1 MYQKAGAIKAS
12 EQKGEK
18 MIGKRGVI
26 LIAAIF
32 FLALMINFSFACTD
46 FQVKA
51 EDGTVVIGRSMEF
64 PVDLHSN
71 VVIVPRGEQFESI
84 DDQGVKGVSWSN
96 QYGFLGVNAYNLKNC
111 YVEGFNEKGLAFDA
125 LMFTGAKYQAAEPGK
140 FVTISNLGSWIM
152 GNFATVEEVKEAL
165 AKINVVGTSLKE
177 SGGGLYMHIAVHEA
191 SGKNLVVEFIDGQVK
206 VYDNPLGVM
215 TNRPDFDWQIN
226 NLRNYI
232 NLEADDRKERMLN
245 GLKLEPTGVGSGLL
259 GLPGDW
265 TPPSRFVRLAYSLD
279 AALPAKDAS
288 GAVNL
293 AEHLLN
299 IVDIPKGVIKENPA
313 FLVHLE
319 GYAQWVVIK
328 DLTNLILYYKT
339 YENTAWKKVDL
350 KKFSLAPGAALKSI
364 AIDDKQQK
372 FIDVTDE
379 LK

>member
-1 MYQKAGAIKAS
+1 MT
-12 EQKGEK
+12 
-18 MIGKRGVI
+18 GKQGWVI
-26 LIAAIF
+26 LAAVMLF
-32 FLALMINFSFACTD
+32 FVSGVNSSLACTD

-71 VVIVPRGEQFESI
+71 VVIVPRGEKFVSI
-84 DDQGVKGVSWSN
+84 DDKGGKGITWTN
-96 QYGFLGVNAYNLKNC
+96 KYGFLGIDAYNLKDC

-125 LMFTGAKYQAAEPGK
+125 LMFTGAEYQVAGEER
-140 FVTISNLGSWIM
+140 FVTIADIGSWIM

-165 AKINVVGTSLKE
+165 PKVNITGRNLKE
-177 SGGGLYMHIAVHEA
+177 ANGNLYMHIAVHDA
-191 SGKNLVVEFIDGQVK
+191 SGKNLVIEFIKGEVK

-215 TNRPDFDWQIN
+215 TNRPDFEWQID

-232 NLEADDRKERMLN
+232 NLDAQDKKDRMLN

-265 TPPSRFVRLAYSLD
+265 TPPSRFVRVAYSLD
-279 AALPAKDAS
+279 AALPVQ
-288 GAVNL
+288 GATEAINL

-299 IVDIPKGVIKENPA
+299 VVDIPKGAIKENPA
-313 FLVHLE
+313 PLVHME

-328 DLTNLILYYKT
+328 DLTNLVLYYKT
-339 YENTAWKKVDL
+339 YENTAWKKVEL
-350 KKFSLAPGAALKSI
+350 KAFNFEPGVPRKSLS
-364 AIDDKQQK
+364 IDDKQQK
-372 FIDVTDE
+372 FIDVTGE

>member
-1 MYQKAGAIKAS
+1 
-12 EQKGEK
+12 
-18 MIGKRGVI
+18 
-26 LIAAIF
+26 
-32 FLALMINFSFACTD
+32 MINKCKAVLIMLVSFLVLVVNVVFACTD

-71 VVIVPRGEQFESI
+71 VVIVPAGEKFTSI
-84 DDQGVKGVSWSN
+84 NDKGIEGISWMN
-96 QYGFLGVNAYNLKNC
+96 KYGFLGVDAYNLKNC
-111 YVEGFNEKGLAFDA
+111 YVEAFNEKGLAFDA
-125 LMFTGAKYQAAEPGK
+125 LMFTGAEYQKAEPGK
-140 FVTISNLGSWIM
+140 FVTIADFGSWLA
-152 GNFATVEEVKEAL
+152 GNFATVDEVKEAL
-165 AKINVVGTSLKE
+165 PKVNVAGTSIKE
-177 SGGGLYMHIAVHEA
+177 AGGDLYMHIALHDA
-191 SGKNLVVEFIDGQVK
+191 SGKNLVIEFIGGKVE

-215 TNRPDFDWQIN
+215 TNRPDFQWQIN

-232 NLEADDRKERMLN
+232 NLDAHDRKDRMLN

-265 TPPSRFVRLAYSLD
+265 TPPSRFVRIAYSLD
-279 AALPAKDAS
+279 AALPVKDAAA
-288 GAVNL
+288 AVNL

-313 FLVHLE
+313 PLIHME

-339 YENTAWKKVDL
+339 YEDTAWKKVDL
-350 KKFSLAPGAALKSI
+350 KKFTLTPGEAQKSI
-364 AIDDKQQK
+364 AIDSQQQQS
-372 FIDVTDE
+372 IDVSGE

>member
-1 MYQKAGAIKAS
+1 MAD
-12 EQKGEK
+12 
-18 MIGKRGVI
+18 KRSRVV
-26 LIAAIF
+26 LMAVFLF
-32 FLALMINFSFACTD
+32 FTLAMNLSFACTD

-71 VVIVPRGEQFESI
+71 VVIVPRGEKFISI
-84 DDQGVKGVSWSN
+84 NDKGVEGVTWMN
-96 QYGFLGVNAYNLKNC
+96 KYGFLGVDAYNLKNC
-111 YVEGFNEKGLAFDA
+111 YVEAFNEKGLAFDA
-125 LMFTGAKYQAAEPGK
+125 LMFTGAKYQPAEPGK
-140 FVTISNLGSWIM
+140 FVTIADLGSWLM

-165 AKINVVGTSLKE
+165 TKINITGTSIKE
-177 SGGGLYMHIAVHEA
+177 ANGDLYMHIALHDA
-191 SGKNLVVEFIDGQVK
+191 LGKNLVIEFIDGEVK

-215 TNRPDFDWQIN
+215 TNRPDFQWQMN

-232 NLEADDRKERMLN
+232 NLDAQDRKDRMLN

-265 TPPSRFVRLAYSLD
+265 TPPSRFVRVAYSLD
-279 AALPAKDAS
+279 AALPVKDAA

-299 IVDIPKGVIKENPA
+299 IVDIPKGAIKENPA
-313 FLVHLE
+313 PLIHME

-339 YENTAWKKVDL
+339 YENTAWKMVDL
-350 KKFSLAPGAALKSI
+350 KKFSLEPGAAQKSI

-372 FIDVTDE
+372 VIDVTSE